1 MFFTSLISAQ
11 DIFVQLT
18 DSQMDSTLSGNIEVS
33 ISSSSDIG
41 GFQFQTTGG
50 VLEDASGGFADEYGF
65 LTSSSENGMV
75 ISFTMTGNPIPA
87 GDGILINLEYSAYTN
102 SELCLTNPIFSNPD
116 AENLVVDTGVCLP
129 TGVVPT
135 TPTVTILTPQEGE
148 TLSQDF
154 INVSVNN
161 SDPGAGYHYHAY
173 INGNLEGM
181 YYEENFVITDL
192 PWGMHELEVILADTA
207 HDECTDSN
215 CSDAIMFTLSEPVPE
230 FATLSFGAINPNE
243 QTVEII
249 LSNSG
254 EVGGV
259 QFNITGVNVTDM
271 TGGSAEEY
279 GFTNQTMN
287 NVVLSFTLTGNWIPA
302 GEQLFTTLSY
312 DEVLDEQLCM
322 TNAIV
327 SNEWGD
333 EIPVTL
339 NDCVDIPEPMNEYY
353 IVDLEQTGVSQ
364 LLELSSV
371 ISSLEPGDEIGVFD
385 LNGVIETTNDCGQI
399 QIGEVLVGAG
409 IWSASGISVVAT
421 GSVNTCDMGGYA
433 TAGYILG
440 NPISIRVYR
449 PSTGMEYET
458 NFTVSAGSASFSE
471 LFAIVDTIEL
481 IGGENQLPVAVLA
494 ENEFELIRGENFTLD
509 GSPSYDNDGTILSYE
524 WFLNGIDLIGN
535 GAILNY
541 SFDAIGAF
549 TISLVV
555 TDDAGGTGAT
565 SAGILVEN
573 QFPSQFSLL
582 TPVDGQTFIVDNTNI
597 ETGMVD
603 YSWESSSDA
612 DNDELLYRLEIWDTE
627 MNMLLDT
634 ITTETDYSVGFGWG
648 AFGIQGGQLATF
660 NWKVSVSDG
669 YDEVGT
675 TARSFT
681 LDATSLGIQDM
692 VMDEFT
698 LLQNYPNPFNPVTE
712 IGFILSDAGW
722 VELTI
727 FDITGRKINSLISR
741 QMNVGQHRI
750 HWNAIDDSGLEVPA
764 GIYIYRLITSKGV
777 LQNNMMLIK

>member
-1 MFFTSLISAQ
+1 M
-11 DIFVQLT
+11 
-18 DSQMDSTLSGNIEVS
+18 
-33 ISSSSDIG
+33 
-41 GFQFQTTGG
+41 
-50 VLEDASGGFADEYGF
+50 
-65 LTSSSENGMV
+65 
-75 ISFTMTGNPIPA
+75 
-87 GDGILINLEYSAYTN
+87 INLEYSAYTN

-259 QFNITGVNVTDM
+259 QFNISGVNVTDM

-312 DEVLDEQLCM
+312 DEVLDDQLCM

-449 PSTGMEYET
+449 PATGMEYET
-458 NFTVSAGSASFSE
+458 NVTVSAGSASFSE
-471 LFAIVDTIEL
+471 LFSIVDTIEL

-494 ENEFELIRGENFTLD
+494 ENMKLDNPAEFINRMNR
-509 GSPSYDNDGTILSYE
+509 
-524 WFLNGIDLIGN
+524 
-535 GAILNY
+535 A
-541 SFDAIGAF
+541 
-549 TISLVV
+549 
-555 TDDAGGTGAT
+555 
-565 SAGILVEN
+565 
-573 QFPSQFSLL
+573 
-582 TPVDGQTFIVDNTNI
+582 
-597 ETGMVD
+597 
-603 YSWESSSDA
+603 
-612 DNDELLYRLEIWDTE
+612 LEKA
-627 MNMLLDT
+627 L
-634 ITTETDYSVGFGWG
+634 
-648 AFGIQGGQLATF
+648 
-660 NWKVSVSDG
+660 
-669 YDEVGT
+669 
-675 TARSFT
+675 
-681 LDATSLGIQDM
+681 
-692 VMDEFT
+692 
-698 LLQNYPNPFNPVTE
+698 
-712 IGFILSDAGW
+712 
-722 VELTI
+722 
-727 FDITGRKINSLISR
+727 
-741 QMNVGQHRI
+741 
-750 HWNAIDDSGLEVPA
+750 
-764 GIYIYRLITSKGV
+764 
-777 LQNNMMLIK
+777 